1 MRNLEQLPDHRRGQ
15 GRKHSLATVL
25 AVYLLAAL
33 SNMRGPVAAAEYAR
47 ALDQEQ
53 LKALGAWRNRRTG
66 RYEAPT
72 KSTIHRVV
80 MQADAQELE
89 ATLQRYATPRLP
101 APAAQAKRRAL
112 AGDGKRIRGANRN
125 GTLRYETATLVEH
138 TTGVPLASLNFHDEN
153 GELAALGALLEVVPI
168 AGALITLDALH
179 TTRDTAAS
187 IVEQHGADYLLTVK
201 QNCPETYQALT
212 TMPWEQATGR
222 FCEQP
227 HKGHG
232 RIDCRQ
238 IEVLTLLPK
247 TINYPHVAQ
256 VFRVRRER
264 TDLKRDATSVT
275 YAYGITSVSLRRGVP
290 GATAGLES
298 RSLGGGIEEPSA
310 PRQDP

>member
-1 MRNLEQLPDHRRGQ
+1 ML
-15 GRKHSLATVL
+15 
-25 AVYLLAAL
+25 VYLLAAL

-153 GELAALGALLEVVPI
+153 GELQRSAHCWRRPHHRS
-168 AGALITLDALH
+168 LITLDALH
-179 TTRDTAAS
+179 TTRETAAS
-187 IVEQHGADYLLTVK
+187 IVEQHGADYLLTGRTV
-201 QNCPETYQALT
+201 PRPS
-212 TMPWEQATGR
+212 MPWEQAGR

-227 HKGHG
+227 QKAHG

-238 IEVLTLLPK
+238 IEVLTLPK

-264 TDLKRDATSVT
+264 TDLKSDATSVVRLRHHL
-275 YAYGITSVSLRRGVP
+275 GVLRRGISR
-290 GATAGLES
+290 ATAGLES